1 MEERRVYVILY
12 DFQLNIYIEQMNI
25 RWMVK
30 QSKDCV
36 EKKKYCSRKC
46 VVKWQ
51 FRHCGELK
59 RIIIQRLDSR
69 APPYF
74 LAVSMSASR

>member
-12 DFQLNIYIEQMNI
+12 DFQLNIYLEQMNV

-36 EKKKYCSRKC
+36 EKKSI
-46 VVKWQ
+46 VL
-51 FRHCGELK
+51 ENIL
-59 RIIIQRLDSR
+59 
-69 APPYF
+69 
-74 LAVSMSASR
+74 